1 MTELTLNEQAH
12 PLTRREFLTYLWS
25 ASMALALAGSSGA
38 VLWYAYPRFRAGE
51 FGGKFPM
58 EVSKLPTVGSD
69 PEPHPEGR
77 YWLVNLESGVLA
89 LYTVC
94 VHLGCL
100 YRWVANNNRFEC
112 PCHGSKYA
120 RDGTRLEPPAPRNL
134 DRFIIRALDKD
145 GEVLA
150 ETQPGDANKDSAAGG
165 PLKIPPGTTIL
176 EIDTSHRI
184 KGANA
189 KT

>member
-1 MTELTLNEQAH
+1 MTELTLNNHTQ
-12 PLTRREFLTYLWS
+12 PLSRREFLLYLWS

-38 VLWYAYPRFRAGE
+38 VLWYAYPRFREGE
-51 FGGKFPM
+51 FGGTFPF
-58 EVSKLPTVGSD
+58 EVNKVPPVDSD
-69 PEPHPEGR
+69 PELHPEGR

-100 YRWVANNNRFEC
+100 YKWTPSANRFEC

-120 RDGTRLEPPAPRNL
+120 KDGTRLVLPAPRNL
-134 DRFIIRALDKD
+134 DRFVIRALDAD

-150 ETQPGDANKDSAAGG
+150 ETRPGDANKDSTAGG
-165 PLKIPPGTTIL
+165 PLQIPLGTAVL

-189 KT
+189 KA